1 MQTRASVRTFSCQH
15 IHVSQ
20 KVV

>member
-1 MQTRASVRTFSCQH
+1 MQTRASMRTFLCEH